1 MITRDPILNT
11 FRGAFRVLGALF
23 DISSKKKGQWWCK
36 VKLVKVKF
44 EILNEY
50 ETIQISNN
58 KKDGYYG
65 KAYAGKNEVKDAGK
79 TLRIALISLL

>member
-1 MITRDPILNT
+1 M
-11 FRGAFRVLGALF
+11 
-23 DISSKKKGQWWCK
+23 
-36 VKLVKVKF
+36 VKVKF